1 MSPRLLKT
9 LGVRGGNRER
19 SRQKQPSTG
28 GRRGAGGGGGTKE
41 KLNLL
46 HYFASN
52 LP

>member
-28 GRRGAGGGGGTKE
+28 GRRGGGGDTKE